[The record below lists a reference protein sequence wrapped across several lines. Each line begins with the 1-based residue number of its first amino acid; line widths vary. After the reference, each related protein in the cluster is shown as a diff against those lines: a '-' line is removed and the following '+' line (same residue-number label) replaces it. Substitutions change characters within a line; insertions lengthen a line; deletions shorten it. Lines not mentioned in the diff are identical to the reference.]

1 MVTMRPCSIC
11 VVQDGWGC
19 FNTEILVFHICPKL
33 TQRFLASQFK
43 YRKLDKPFP
52 PPLIRNVKV
61 ETVSSDA

>member
-11 VVQDGWGC
+11 VLQDGWGC

-43 YRKLDKPFP
+43 YRKLDKPFL
-52 PPLIRNVKV
+52 LIRNMKV
-61 ETVSSDA
+61 EISSDA